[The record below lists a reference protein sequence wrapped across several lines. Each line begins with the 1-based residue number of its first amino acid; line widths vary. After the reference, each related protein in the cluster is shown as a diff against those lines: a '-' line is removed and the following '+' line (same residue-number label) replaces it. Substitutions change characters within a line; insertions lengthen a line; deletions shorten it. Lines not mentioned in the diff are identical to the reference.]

1 MRLLHCF
8 LFLCL
13 IAVSA
18 VGQSKTEGS
27 HYLFPAFTQGVVLF
41 KTGKEDAKAL
51 NYNSLAEQLVFDN
64 NGQMLAVPKE
74 QLARIDTVFIADR
87 KFVVLNDVL
96 VEVLHHPDWDLFVEY
111 KSELKEQGKN
121 VGLGGTSETSAVN
134 TPAAVSLGGMI
145 YNMEL
150 PEGMETKEYFYY
162 WLKKDGELKQ
172 FVNFRQLRKFYKSQ
186 DDLFD
191 SYVKSHGVRFE
202 HPEEIDQLVAHLES
216 R

>member
-1 MRLLHCF
+1 MQVDKIILPGKFIRLDSAEH
-8 LFLCL
+8 LFC
-13 IAVSA
+13 
-18 VGQSKTEGS
+18 K
-27 HYLFPAFTQGVVLF
+27 
-41 KTGKEDAKAL
+41 
-51 NYNSLAEQLVFDN
+51 
-64 NGQMLAVPKE
+64 
-74 QLARIDTVFIADR
+74 
-87 KFVVLNDVL
+87 
-96 VEVLHHPDWDLFVEY
+96 VEEWQPV
-111 KSELKEQGKN
+111 